1 MRAPWM
7 RKVHLFPMRRM
18 NEERAAKFLQKYK
31 DQNKL
36 ARRIGLPMLRAVY
49 TVLVAAAFLQVIYNT
64 VTYMNDRG
72 WLSPPQLAEDRL
84 N

>member
-1 MRAPWM
+1 MR
-7 RKVHLFPMRRM
+7 RVHLFPMRRM

-36 ARRIGLPMLRAVY
+36 ARRIGLPLLRAVY
-49 TVLVAAAFLQVIYNT
+49 TVLVAAVFLQVIYYS
-64 VTYMNDRG
+64 VTYMNERG
-72 WLSPPQLAEDRL
+72 WLSPPQLDDERL

>member
-1 MRAPWM
+1 
-7 RKVHLFPMRRM
+7 M

-36 ARRIGLPMLRAVY
+36 ARRIGLPMLRTVY
-49 TVLVAAAFLQVIYNT
+49 TILVAAAFLQIVYYS
-64 VTYMNDRG
+64 VTYMNEKG
-72 WLSPPQLAEDRL
+72 WLSPPQLEEARV